1 VRPQGIEAPRG
12 AYDGGIETWGAGVPP
27 PRVFWEKRLQAI
39 ENKGRAL
46 KKETEEAARIWKQKG
61 WRELQAEIVG
71 GNTREGTTGLDVC
84 QE

>member
-1 VRPQGIEAPRG
+1 MVHVTAEAKLG
-12 AYDGGIETWGAGVPP
+12 ADELGTP

-61 WRELQAEIVG
+61 WCELQAGIVR
-71 GNTREGTTGLDVC
+71 GNTRRGSTGLDAC
-84 QE
+84 Q